1 MVHFISPYQSFSI
14 MKNAVLNLAAFLLL
28 APAFI
33 SCKKEKTFKDQ
44 LVGNWQSVEVTVA
57 DQNVTGS
64 FIFDLD
70 LQSSNEFNL
79 DVTTI
84 IPLSNP
90 VVQSY
95 SGDWTE
101 DDSKQDVT
109 LLYNTGEQ
117 KTWEITVLTE
127 SSMTAE
133 IVEPDN
139 KRYKVVFNRK

>member
-1 MVHFISPYQSFSI
+1 
-14 MKNAVLNLAAFLLL
+14 
-28 APAFI
+28 
-33 SCKKEKTFKDQ
+33 KDQ